1 MKKKDFIFIL
11 IVLAAVVSA
20 ALFLKIP
27 QNPDTVSVYVDGE
40 LFYEYPLSENA
51 EISVNGTNT
60 VKIENGEAYMF
71 FATCP
76 DKLCIHQGKI
86 GKTGKSII
94 CLPNRVSVEV
104 NNSIHDEVSR

>member
-1 MKKKDFIFIL
+1 MKKKDFIFIF
-11 IVLAAVVSA
+11 IVLAAVASA
-20 ALFLKIP
+20 ALFLRFPK
-27 QNPDTVSVYVDGE
+27 NPDTVKVLVDGE
-40 LFYEYPLSENA
+40 LFGEYSLSENR
-51 EISVNGTNT
+51 EISVNGTNLI
-60 VKIENGEAYMF
+60 KIENGEAYMF
-71 FATCP
+71 SATCP

>member
-1 MKKKDFIFIL
+1 MNKKDFIFIS

-20 ALFLKIP
+20 ALFLRFPK
-27 QNPDTVSVYVDGE
+27 NPDTVSVYVDGE
-40 LFYEYPLSENA
+40 LFGEYSLSLDT

-71 FATCP
+71 SSTCP

-94 CLPNRVSVEV
+94 CLPNRVSVETK
-104 NNSIHDEVSR
+104 NSVHDEVSR

>member
-20 ALFLKIP
+20 ALFLKMP
-27 QNPDTVSVYVDGE
+27 QNHDTVSVYVDGE
-40 LFYEYPLSENA
+40 LFGEYPLSENA

-94 CLPNRVSVEV
+94 CLPNRVSVETKASV
-104 NNSIHDEVSR
+104 HDEVSR